1 MLSEQRF
8 TRRDLGK
15 VLAELAEKG
24 VEFYVIGDTSVQLA
38 LGEEELSGD
47 VDLFVKN
54 PSPVLDQDF
63 YAELAAEKGWQ
74 ISTTEAGTP
83 QIIAYVDHATIA
95 VDLYENYMDIDIP
108 LELLEAK
115 AVRHTLGDIQVMTAP
130 PELYIVFKARQG
142 VDLEKLGEYIAKLRS
157 RLNKRLIKEAIEYY
171 PEDEA
176 ELIAGRLSSLGLEID
191 L

>member
-8 TRRDLGK
+8 TRRELGK
-15 VLAELAEKG
+15 VLAELAERG
-24 VEFYVIGDTSVQLA
+24 VEYYIIGDTSIQLS

-63 YAELAAEKGWQ
+63 YAQLAAEKGWQ

-83 QIIAYVDHATIA
+83 QIIAYVDHAT
-95 VDLYENYMDIDIP
+95 VVLDLYENYMDIEIP
-108 LELLEAK
+108 VELLEARAIK
-115 AVRHTLGDIQVMTAP
+115 YVLGEAQVNAAP

-142 VDLEKLGEYIAKLRS
+142 IDLEKLGEHIAKLKG
-157 RLNKRLIKEAIEYY
+157 RLNKRLIKEAMEYY

-176 ELIAGRLSSLGLEID
+176 ELIAERLSSLGLEID